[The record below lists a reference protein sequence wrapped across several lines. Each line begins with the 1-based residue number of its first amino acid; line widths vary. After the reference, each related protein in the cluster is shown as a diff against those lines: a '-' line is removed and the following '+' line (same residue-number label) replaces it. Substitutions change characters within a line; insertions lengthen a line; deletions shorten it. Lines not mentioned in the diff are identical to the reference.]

1 MEIMLGP
8 ALFNELILFSKL
20 IGVWT
25 KTRYLVKLVVLLF
38 EWHFI

>member
-1 MEIMLGP
+1 MEIILGP

-20 IGVWT
+20 TRVWP
-25 KTRYLVKLVVLLF
+25 KTRYSVKLVVLLF